1 MENIKPPV
9 YRANLYAL
17 ENAYSWEYLME
28 WCYENLDGRNG
39 SYFLPDGKILNFEI
53 TSGYANKRAVFLEH
67 DDIRPEYFSHDNAK
81 SAANV
86 IKMCIEEASPYYVER
101 TNHDDLMEWVKKNHS
116 FKFSGMADR
125 WYHFSKIHI
134 NNITENFAIRQN
146 ALNGHITLERMVPSD
161 ENPKVVTK
169 RLSLFEEIDG
179 FGSENLVNEIN
190 NLIFDPPKKEE
201 EFPEIHHKLIDA
213 GFVRKGDSYRLYDDM
228 ELPEYAEKWRSFRG
242 FYIGFDL
249 GHFNNDPEEN
259 EDGTHKH
266 MDKIIVS
273 RYTVRD
279 LEFGMIS
286 HDYEIAQL
294 TYTYLETKIMGETKE
309 ERDLIYK
316 NNQTARKEA
325 YWKALED
332 ILEMKYARCKVKDIF
347 GVR

>member
-179 FGSENLVNEIN
+179 FGSMNLVNEIN
-190 NLIFDPPKKEE
+190 KLIFDPPKKEE
-201 EFPEIHHKLIDA
+201 KFPEIHHKLIEA
-213 GFVRKGDSYRLYDDM
+213 GFVRRGDGYRLYDER
-228 ELPEYAEKWRSFRG
+228 ELPEYAEHHRPNQG
-242 FYIGFDL
+242 FYVGPDD
-249 GHFNNDPEEN
+249 DPCYDSQEDQN
-259 EDGTHKH
+259 EDGTTTKYG
-266 MDKIIVS
+266 KIIVS
-273 RYTVRD
+273 KYYHSEG
-279 LEFGMIS
+279 LCHYYYLAE
-286 HDYEIAQL
+286 L
-294 TYTYLETKIMGETKE
+294 TYTYVVNNMSAEKYTDE
-309 ERDLIYK
+309 ENALIDK
-316 NNQTARKEA
+316 NNKIAPREA

-347 GVR
+347 RVR